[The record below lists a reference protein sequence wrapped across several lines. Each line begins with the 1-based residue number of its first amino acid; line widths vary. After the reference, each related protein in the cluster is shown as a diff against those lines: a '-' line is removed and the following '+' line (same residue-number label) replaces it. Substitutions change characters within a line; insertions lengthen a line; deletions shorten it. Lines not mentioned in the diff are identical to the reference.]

1 MSIISRTSRS
11 PNDLLWKAIVDLLS
25 QGFEPDGVQSAMVRS
40 NGCRKTLMRSTFAWP
55 RGENSSEEVDLGAEQ
70 HGEDGSDKLSND
82 DGSEDS
88 DEEREELSELAQVEV
103 QSCVGSSVGGSR
115 NLVAGGGLIGG
126 GVIGGGR
133 GGVLRSSIFRG
144 RAGIGVLGGGI

>member
-1 MSIISRTSRS
+1 MASKARWAMSIISRTSMS
-11 PNDLLWKAIVDLLS
+11 PNDLPPWKALVDEVNLCLAE
-25 QGFEPDGVQSAMVRS
+25 G
-40 NGCRKTLMRSTFAWP
+40 
-55 RGENSSEEVDLGAEQ
+55 GENSSEEVDLGAEQ

-82 DGSEDS
+82 DSSEDS

-126 GVIGGGR
+126 GVVGLLVGGGVIGGGR
-133 GGVLRSSIFRG
+133 GGVLRSSIFR
-144 RAGIGVLGGGI
+144 